1 MATKFDE
8 LATEYS
14 ALFDELNDSKRTG
27 NKASD
32 MNVICAVR
40 PTWGRNEAFGFQ
52 TYAIERAMNASHTE
66 AMSEVNTL
74 QWR

>member
-8 LATEYS
+8 LASEYE
-14 ALFDELNDSKRTG
+14 ATFAELNDGKRTG

-32 MNVICAVR
+32 MNAISAAR

-52 TYAIERAMNASHTE
+52 VYAIERAMASSHTE
-66 AMSEVNTL
+66 AMKEVNTL